1 MKRNLKKFAA
11 ALLFASVAIS
21 CSLTMWASPL
31 VHGSRLAVS
40 KAPVKGTTLSSTGG
54 DPSNPLGGI
63 MLVPPFDANYSLF
76 SLGSV
81 PGVPTYYGG
90 LTFKYN
96 DPNTLLIGGAA
107 GSPVGHIY
115 QVAVTRD
122 VNGHITG
129 FSGNATLY
137 PGAGSTIG
145 QYNDGGLAFGP
156 DNVLFVTRY
165 PANQLEQSKLGS
177 TSPDKVIE
185 LTPLGVTGS
194 GGSIGFVP
202 PGFPG
207 AGSMKIVSFGG
218 GGWYHCDFTPD
229 GNGTFDITS
238 ANLRANIPLGPEGIA
253 FVSPGS
259 PVFPA
264 NSVLIVAYSYGK
276 VVTAPLDTN
285 GDPIVA
291 QSQDFIRGLTQP
303 EAACTDPVT
312 GDFLLAPWGGTAQVL
327 RVSGFATPPTPTPTP
342 TPSCTPGP
350 WVSGAAYP
358 FSYFIVALATDGTS
372 AYAFGGRTRTENH
385 AEANRY
391 DPVTNTWTALTSMA
405 TAPDCRLPR

>member
-1 MKRNLKKFAA
+1 MKRNVKKFAA
-11 ALLFASVAIS
+11 TLLFASVAIS

-31 VHGSRLAVS
+31 VHGKGLAIS
-40 KAPVKGTTLSSTGG
+40 KAPGKDTTLSAMGG
-54 DPSNPLGGI
+54 NPSNPLGGI
-63 MLVPPFDANYSLF
+63 TLVPPFDANYSLF
-76 SLGSV
+76 SLGPV
-81 PGVPTYYGG
+81 PVVPTSYGG

-107 GSPVGHIY
+107 DSPVGHIY

-137 PGAGSTIG
+137 PGAQSTIG
-145 QYNDGGLAFGP
+145 RYNDGGLAFGP

-165 PANQLEQSKLGS
+165 PANELEQSKPGS
-177 TSPDKVIE
+177 IAPDKVIN

-238 ANLRANIPLGPEGIA
+238 ASLRANIPVGPEGIA

-259 PVFPA
+259 PVFRA

-276 VVTAPLDTN
+276 VVTAPLDAN

-291 QSQDFIRGLTQP
+291 QSQDFIRGLAQP

-312 GDFLLAPWGGTAQVL
+312 GDFLFAPWGGTAQVL
-327 RVSGFATPPTPTPTP
+327 RVSGFATPPTPSPTP
-342 TPSCTPGP
+342 HSNSVVHSRAMVFWG
-350 WVSGAAYP
+350 
-358 FSYFIVALATDGTS
+358 
-372 AYAFGGRTRTENH
+372 
-385 AEANRY
+385 
-391 DPVTNTWTALTSMA
+391 
-405 TAPDCRLPR
+405 

>member
-1 MKRNLKKFAA
+1 MKRNVKKCAA
-11 ALLFASVAIS
+11 TLLFASVAIS

-31 VHGSRLAVS
+31 VHGNGLAVS
-40 KAPVKGTTLSSTGG
+40 EAPVKGTTLSVTGA
-54 DPSNPLGGI
+54 DPTNPLGGI
-63 MLVPPFDANYSLF
+63 TIVPPFDANYSLF

-96 DPNTLLIGGAA
+96 DPNTLLIAGAA
-107 GSPVGHIY
+107 GSPVGRIY
-115 QVAVTRD
+115 QVPVTRD

-129 FSGNATLY
+129 FSSNATLY

-165 PANQLEQSKLGS
+165 PASQLEQSKLGS
-177 TSPDKVIE
+177 LSPDKVID
-185 LTPLGVTGS
+185 LAPLGVTGS

-202 PGFPG
+202 LGFPG
-207 AGSMKIVSFGG
+207 AGSMKLVSFGG

-229 GNGTFDITS
+229 GNGTFNITLAS
-238 ANLRANIPLGPEGIA
+238 LRANIPVGPEGIA

-264 NSVLIVAYSYGK
+264 NSVLIVAYSYNK
-276 VVTAPLDTN
+276 VITAPLDAN

-312 GDFLLAPWGGTAQVL
+312 GDFLFAPWGGLGQVL
-327 RVSGFATPPTPTPTP
+327 RVSGFATPTPSPTPTP

-350 WVSGAAYP
+350 WVFRADYP
-358 FSYFIVALATDGTS
+358 FSESSAAVATDGTF
-372 AYAFGGRTRTENH
+372 AYAFGGSDHWRR
-385 AEANRY
+385 AARG
-391 DPVTNTWTALTSMA
+391 DQPL
-405 TAPDCRLPR
+405 